1 MPGLEKYFTLNSP
14 FVLQEY
20 MQCVT
25 AVDGHWL
32 AELGPMFYSIKDS
45 TKSRQERK
53 KIADDEKSAME
64 DEMKRATDLIRARK
78 EEQEKKEAAYVKKYT
93 MIVYDMILKGQHN
106 NETSQKE
113 STVH

>member
-1 MPGLEKYFTLNSP
+1 MCILLS
-14 FVLQEY
+14 VCLQEY

-53 KIADDEKSAME
+53 KIAEDEKSAME

-78 EEQEKKEAAYVKKYT
+78 EEQEKKEAAYIKRYIT
-93 MIVYDMILKGQHN
+93 LLYNIIMILKGQ
-106 NETSQKE
+106 
-113 STVH
+113 